1 MSPSRTRRPMTRP
14 ETADLTSTLMSGSTT
29 PTSRTL
35 TWRSSDCTLP
45 RRNGD
50 SSTSGLDLVVARATT
65 RVPPTSTT
73 AAPAITHLFVRIWPF
88 FLHDRGPGR
97 FFSVRIGAAHR
108 LPNLSTQGGGERLQ
122 GRWQEAKKRDRRDKQ
137 RRYYG
142 ELDFKVIAPGGRIES
157 RRIPYVFAL
166 WGVLPSEASP
176 PGPLSTS

>member
-73 AAPAITHLFVRIWPF
+73 AAPAITQLFVRIWPF
-88 FLHDRGPGR
+88 FLHDRGSGSFFFVLDRSGSSPSEPLYAGR
-97 FFSVRIGAAHR
+97 
-108 LPNLSTQGGGERLQ
+108 GEKVT
-122 GRWQEAKKRDRRDKQ
+122 GR
-137 RRYYG
+137 
-142 ELDFKVIAPGGRIES
+142 GGR
-157 RRIPYVFAL
+157 RRKKGPAETNKD
-166 WGVLPSEASP
+166 GTTASSI
-176 PGPLSTS
+176 LK